1 MKARTEVVVILFFI
15 ASAVVMTWPLATHLT
30 TASGDDPL
38 LNAWTLDWDYYATT
52 HRLPLFEANI
62 FHPAHLSLAYSE
74 HLYGLALLAFP
85 LFAAG
90 VAPLTIHNV
99 LLLLGFAACGYA
111 MFLLARFATGST
123 AGAIVGGL
131 AFAFVGLRF
140 HHLAH
145 LQYVWSA
152 WLPIVLLAAV
162 ALVRI
167 PSWQRAAGLAA
178 ALVINGLT
186 SLHWMVFGTAAA
198 FATLVLLGLRSRTRD
213 GRFWLMT
220 LAAFVAAALALMP
233 FGLPY
238 VEVANRYGMQRTTS
252 EVLANSGSW
261 GDWFQPNL
269 QSKLYGRFSRGEA
282 YGHER
287 TLFPGVI
294 VFALA
299 AAGFASAVRRRRD
312 DGLAAA
318 CIWLLAGSLG
328 ALGLHGFFHRFLYEH
343 VSAFRGIRMPA
354 RWVMVAYVGLD
365 LLAAIGVR
373 ELLVRRSRTVSMAA
387 TAVVSTLLLIELRA
401 APIRYFLT
409 PTEERPVYAWLK
421 SVPLRGAVA
430 ELPVAQ
436 SDAYVYLWRAAGHHR
451 RLINGV
457 SGYAPPHY
465 PELEAAYGATPI
477 RNDFIDQLERLGCSL
492 VIVHGDEIGIR
503 GDAVREWLKTNL
515 AGGRLK
521 FVRRFDGR
529 TRGDYVFAVARNEP
543 GAATPQQ
550 ADGEALERFLRGEY
564 AYSNQPIL
572 HVESGPAGGTFRGD
586 VIVRGWAFA
595 PAGIAD
601 VNLLL
606 DNGRVVVRADREK
619 RDDARATLPW
629 YPNDPT
635 PGFTKTFAAPIRG
648 ISGDTDL
655 QVEVIDKRGVRVRGV
670 PFWFRWLP
678 PAANRVIWN
687 DPQVVRLLGRLGAD
701 TKENRE
707 RLLRGNAAIHD
718 YTPVLLHD
726 NDSDEAFVQRVVKT
740 LLDEPDEGLSSAM
753 LDKLRKG
760 SSRER
765 VIESVLRSNPFR
777 AKYIRSGTIVI
788 D

>member
-1 MKARTEVVVILFFI
+1 MKARSEAAVIAFFLV
-15 ASAVVMTWPLATHLT
+15 SAVVMTWPLATHLA

-38 LNAWTLDWDYYATT
+38 LNTWTLDWDYYATT
-52 HRLPLFEANI
+52 HRVRLFEANI

-90 VAPLTIHNV
+90 VAPLTVHNV

-111 MFLLARFATGST
+111 MFLLARFVTDST
-123 AGAIVGGL
+123 PGAIVAGL

-140 HHLAH
+140 HHLPH

-152 WLPIVLLAAV
+152 WLPILLLATL
-162 ALVRI
+162 ALVQA
-167 PSWQRAAGLAA
+167 PSWARAAALAA
-178 ALVINGLT
+178 AIVVNGLT
-186 SLHWMVFGTAAA
+186 SLHWLVFGTAAV
-198 FATLVLLGLRSRTRD
+198 FATLLLIGLRRRMRD
-213 GRFWLMT
+213 AKFWMMA
-220 LAAFVAAALALMP
+220 LAAFFAAALILIP

-238 VEVANRYGMQRTTS
+238 VEVANRYAMQRTAT
-252 EVLANSGSW
+252 EVLANSGRW

-269 QSKLYGRFSRGEA
+269 QSRLYGRFSRSDA
-282 YGHER
+282 YSHER

-294 VFALA
+294 LFALA

-312 DGLAAA
+312 DGFAAA
-318 CIWLLAGSLG
+318 CIWLAIGALG
-328 ALGLHGFFHRFLYEH
+328 ALGLHGFFHRLLYEYL
-343 VSAFRGIRMPA
+343 SAFRGIRMPA

-373 ELLVRRSRTVSMAA
+373 ELLARRNRTTSAAA
-387 TAVVSTLLLIELRA
+387 TALVSMLLLIELRA
-401 APIRYFLT
+401 APVRYLLT
-409 PTEERPVYAWLK
+409 PTEDRPVYEWLR
-421 SVPLRGAVA
+421 SVPLRGAIA
-430 ELPVAQ
+430 ELPLAQ
-436 SDAYVYLWRAAGHHR
+436 NDAYVYLWRATRHHR
-451 RLINGV
+451 DLINGV

-465 PELEAAYGATPI
+465 RELESAYGATPI
-477 RNDFIDQLERLGCSL
+477 RADFIDQLERLGCSL
-492 VIVHGDEIGIR
+492 VIVHGDEIGVR
-503 GDAVREWLKTNL
+503 GDSVRDWLKTNL
-515 AGGRLK
+515 ANGRLR

-529 TRGDYVFAVARNEP
+529 TRGDYVFAVSRNEP
-543 GAATPQQ
+543 GAATQQ
-550 ADGEALERFLRGEY
+550 AEREALERFLRGEY
-564 AYSNQPIL
+564 TYSNQPIV

-586 VIVRGWAFA
+586 VVVRGWAFA
-595 PAGIAD
+595 PAGVAA
-601 VNLLL
+601 VNLLF
-606 DNGRVVVRADREK
+606 DNGRVVVPAGRET
-619 RDDARATLPW
+619 RDDAKALLPW
-629 YPNDPT
+629 YPNDPM
-635 PGFTKTFAAPIRG
+635 PGFARTFAAPFGG

-655 QVEVIDKRGVRVRGV
+655 QVEIIDKRGVRVRGV

-678 PAANRVIWN
+678 PASNRVLWN
-687 DPQVVRLLGRLGAD
+687 EPQIIALLGRLGAD

-726 NDSDEAFVQRVVKT
+726 DDGDDAFAQRVVKT

-765 VIESVLRSNPFR
+765 VIESVLQSNQFR
-777 AKYIRSGTIVI
+777 ARYIRSGTLVI

>member
-1 MKARTEVVVILFFI
+1 
-15 ASAVVMTWPLATHLT
+15 MTWPLATHLT
-30 TASGDDPL
+30 TAAGDDPL
-38 LNAWTLDWDYYATT
+38 LNTCTLDWDDYATT

-74 HLYGLALLAFP
+74 HLYGLALFAFP

-90 VAPLTIHNV
+90 VAPLTIHNIF
-99 LLLLGFAACGYA
+99 LLLGFAACGYA
-111 MFLLARFATGST
+111 MFLLARFVTRST
-123 AGAIVGGL
+123 PGAIVGGL

-140 HHLAH
+140 HHLPH

-152 WLPIVLLAAV
+152 WLLIVLLASV
-162 ALVRI
+162 ALVRL
-167 PSWQRAAGLAA
+167 PSWPRAGGLAA

-186 SLHWMVFGTAAA
+186 SLHWMVFGTVAA
-198 FATLVLLGLRSRTRD
+198 FATLLLIGLRARTRD
-213 GRFWLMT
+213 ARFWLMALT
-220 LAAFVAAALALMP
+220 AFIAAALVLTP

-238 VEVANRYGMQRTTS
+238 TEVADRYGMHRS
-252 EVLANSGSW
+252 EAEVLANSGRW

-287 TLFPGVI
+287 TLFPGVV

-299 AAGFASAVRRRRD
+299 AAGFATALKRSRD
-312 DGLAAA
+312 HGFAAA
-318 CIWLLAGSLG
+318 CLWLLIGALG

-343 VSAFRGIRMPA
+343 ISAFRGIRMPA

-373 ELLVRRSRTVSMAA
+373 ELLTRRSRAASVAA
-387 TAVVSTLLLIELRA
+387 TAVISTLLLVELRA

-409 PTEERPVYAWLK
+409 PTEERPVYSWLRT
-421 SVPLRGAVA
+421 VPLRGAVA
-430 ELPVAQ
+430 ELPIAQ
-436 SDAYVYLWRAAGHHR
+436 SEAYVYLWRATEHHR
-451 RLINGV
+451 SLINGV
-457 SGYAPPHY
+457 SGYTPPHY
-465 PELEAAYGATPI
+465 AALEAAYGATPI
-477 RNDFIDQLERLGCSL
+477 RDDFIDQLERLGCSL
-492 VIVHGDEIGIR
+492 VIVHGDEIGVR
-503 GDAVREWLKTNL
+503 GDAVRQWLKANL
-515 AGGRLK
+515 ASGRLS

-543 GAATPQQ
+543 HAATR
-550 ADGEALERFLRGEY
+550 ADERDSLEPFLRGEY

-572 HVESGPAGGTFRGD
+572 HVEAGPAGGTFRGE
-586 VIVRGWAFA
+586 VVVRGWAFA
-595 PAGIAD
+595 PAGIAA
-601 VNLLL
+601 VNLLF
-606 DNGRVVVRADREK
+606 DNGRVVVHADREK
-619 RDDARATLPW
+619 RDDARALLPW
-629 YPNDPT
+629 YPNDPV
-635 PGFTKTFAAPIRG
+635 PGFSKNFDAPLHG
-648 ISGDTDL
+648 ISGETDL
-655 QVEVIDKRGVRVRGV
+655 QVEVVDKRGVRVRGV

-678 PAANRVIWN
+678 PSTNRVLWN
-687 DPQVVRLLGRLGAD
+687 EPAIVGLLGRLGAD

-707 RLLRGNAAIHD
+707 RLIRGNAAIHD

-726 NDSDEAFVQRVVKT
+726 NDSDEAFVQRIVKT

-760 SSRER
+760 YSRER
-765 VIESVLRSNPFR
+765 VIESVLQSNPFR
-777 AKYIRSGTIVI
+777 ARYIRSGTIVI